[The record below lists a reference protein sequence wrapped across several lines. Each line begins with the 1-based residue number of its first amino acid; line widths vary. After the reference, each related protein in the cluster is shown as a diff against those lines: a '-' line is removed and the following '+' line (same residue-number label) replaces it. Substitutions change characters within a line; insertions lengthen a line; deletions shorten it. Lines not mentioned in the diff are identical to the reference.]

1 MKKELD
7 QDQQKLNEANQLND
21 LVQKGNEEQSNS
33 ESSKNIPFDF
43 KKIAIIGFF
52 GGIYWSFIA
61 YVAAIFDFTQIRP
74 NFILGRLSLGD
85 WINGV
90 WGQLLCI
97 VIFGIVSILFSF
109 IYYFIGRKWM
119 GIWPGIFYGFLIW
132 ILLFVLLGQSVFD
145 LKPIKDYSSD
155 TLVTSI
161 CFYVLYGTFI
171 TYSVSFN
178 FHEESSYLR
187 GYSK

>member
-1 MKKELD
+1 MKKEL
-7 QDQQKLNEANQLND
+7 NQNQTKETEQLTD
-21 LVQKGNEEQSNS
+21 LKQNGNEELNKDSSSN
-33 ESSKNIPFDF
+33 NVPFDL
-43 KKIAIIGFF
+43 KKITFIGFF
-52 GGIYWSFIA
+52 GGVFWSVFAYIA
-61 YVAAIFDFTQIRP
+61 SIFDFMQIRP
-74 NFILGRLSLGD
+74 NFILGKVSLGN

-97 VIFGIVSILFSF
+97 VLFGVVSILFAI

-119 GIWPGIFYGFLIW
+119 GVWPGIFYGFFIW
-132 ILLFVLLGQSVFD
+132 LLLFVILGQVAFD
-145 LKPIKDYSSD
+145 LKPINDYSSD

-178 FHEESSYLR
+178 FHEEAPYLR

>member
-1 MKKELD
+1 MKDQSNQSELT
-7 QDQQKLNEANQLND
+7 NPTQLSESE
-21 LVQKGNEEQSNS
+21 QKGNQDQKNS
-33 ESSKNIPFDF
+33 KTQNNVPFDF
-43 KKIAIIGFF
+43 KKIAFIGFF
-52 GGIYWSFIA
+52 GGIFWSFFAYIA
-61 YVAAIFDFTQIRP
+61 SIFDFMQIRP
-74 NFILGRLSLGD
+74 NFILGRLSLGS

-119 GIWPGIFYGFLIW
+119 GVWPGIFYGFFIW
-132 ILLFVLLGQSVFD
+132 VLLFVILGQIAFD

-155 TLVTSI
+155 TIVTSI
-161 CFYVLYGTFI
+161 CFYILYGTFI
-171 TYSVSFN
+171 TYSVSFS

>member
-1 MKKELD
+1 MKK
-7 QDQQKLNEANQLND
+7 QLNENHGETEQLTTLEQTGID
-21 LVQKGNEEQSNS
+21 EQSNS
-33 ESSKNIPFDF
+33 SSPKNVPIDL
-43 KKIAIIGFF
+43 KKITFIGFF
-52 GGIYWSFIA
+52 GGVFWSVFEYIA
-61 YVAAIFDFTQIRP
+61 SIFDFMQISP
-74 NFILGRLSLGD
+74 NFILGRVSLGN
-85 WINGV
+85 WINGL

-97 VIFGIVSILFSF
+97 VLFGFVSILFAL

-119 GIWPGIFYGFLIW
+119 GVWPGIFYGFFIW
-132 ILLFVLLGQSVFD
+132 LLLFVILGQVLFG
-145 LKPIKDYSSD
+145 LKPIIDYSSD

-178 FHEESSYLR
+178 FHEEAPYLR

>member
-1 MKKELD
+1 MKK
-7 QDQQKLNEANQLND
+7 
-21 LVQKGNEEQSNS
+21 QSNQNQTDVTEQLTNLEQDENQGQNKTGS
-33 ESSKNIPFDF
+33 PKHVPFDL
-43 KKIAIIGFF
+43 KKIAFIGFF
-52 GGIYWSFIA
+52 GGVFWSIFTYIA
-61 YVAAIFDFTQIRP
+61 SIFDFMQISP
-74 NFILGRLSLGD
+74 NFILGRVSLGN

-97 VIFGIVSILFSF
+97 VLFGIVSILFAI

-119 GIWPGIFYGFLIW
+119 GVWPGIFYGFLIW
-132 ILLFVLLGQSVFD
+132 LLLFVLLGQVVFD

-178 FHEESSYLR
+178 FHEQASYLR